1 MMLLIY
7 KHRRIIT
14 MNMTRRDLFKFA
26 GISAAAAAVTGCS
39 TTAFDP
45 LPAKG
50 AATSLN
56 TANRVLGKHQ
66 VVIIGGGWGGLT
78 VAKELKKIDS
88 KFDVA
93 IIEKNDSFM
102 SCPLS
107 NCNLGGIEGF
117 NLGTLT
123 HDYDQAIEKNG
134 YGMLTASVTGIDRVA
149 KMVHTS
155 KGSVGYDILVMAPGI
170 DYNYKGQFP
179 TWDAAKIAKVKRL
192 APAALVPGG
201 EHIALDRM
209 VKNMDEGDVVITVP
223 AGKYR
228 CPPAPFERASM
239 IANFMKKEGI
249 KGKVIIL
256 NETAEIAKGAAFKET
271 WKEVNQGAVEHRD
284 NCKIIDVDVDKKVI
298 TYVQTTFANKED
310 TVGTKQTL
318 TQSYGVFNFIPHN
331 MSSPVI
337 EMSGVATTADGFKK
351 VKMASSAEKPVSFA
365 TATDANVFAVG
376 DVVGHAIPPSGQSS
390 IWSGKE
396 CAKEIAHILH
406 GKSYSIASSLPY
418 KSANVCYS
426 MVNGSPEEAIMVNH
440 EFMVSGPVIGSKG
453 SVPKG
458 DTVNDKYRS
467 TALAKATREWYA
479 GAMRDLFN

>member
-1 MMLLIY
+1 
-7 KHRRIIT
+7 
-14 MNMTRRDLFKFA
+14 MNISRRDLFKFA
-26 GISAAAAAVTGCS
+26 GLSVAAAAVTGCTA
-39 TTAFDP
+39 TTSS
-45 LPAKG
+45 
-50 AATSLN
+50 AAPSALN
-56 TANRVLGKHQ
+56 TANRMLGRHQ

-78 VAKELKKIDS
+78 VAKELKKIDP

-93 IIEKNDSFM
+93 IIEKNESFM

-134 YGMLTASVTGIDRVA
+134 YGMLTAAVTGIDRDA
-149 KMVHTS
+149 KVVHTS
-155 KGSVGYDILVMAPGI
+155 KGSVGYDILVMAAGI

-179 TWDAAKIAKVKRL
+179 TWDAAKIAKAKRL
-192 APAALVPGG
+192 APAALIPGG
-201 EHIALDRM
+201 EHISLDRM
-209 VKNMDEGDVVITVP
+209 VKNMEDGDVVITVP

-256 NETAEIAKGAAFKET
+256 NETAEVAKGAAFKES
-271 WKEVNQGAVEHRD
+271 WKEINAGVVEHND
-284 NCKIIDVDVDKKVI
+284 NCKIVDVDFDKKVI
-298 TYVQTTFANKED
+298 TYVQTVFANKED
-310 TVGTKQTL
+310 VVGVKTTK

-331 MSSPVI
+331 MSNPVV
-337 EMSGVATTADGFKK
+337 EMSGVATTPDGFKK
-351 VKMASSAEKPVSFA
+351 VKMATSAEKPVSFQ
-365 TATDANVFAVG
+365 TATDKNVYAVG
-376 DVVGHAIPPSGQSS
+376 DIVGHAIPPSGQSA

-396 CAKEIAHILH
+396 CAKEIAHVLH
-406 GKSYSIASSLPY
+406 GKSYSVASALPY

-426 MVNGSPEEAIMVNH
+426 MVNGNPEEAIMVNH
-440 EFMVSGPVIGSKG
+440 EFMVAGPVIGSKG

-458 DTVNDKYRS
+458 DTVNDKFRS
-467 TALAKATREWYA
+467 AGLGKATRDWYA

>member
-1 MMLLIY
+1 
-7 KHRRIIT
+7 
-14 MNMTRRDLFKFA
+14 MNISRRDLFKFA
-26 GISAAAAAVTGCS
+26 GISAAAAAVSGCS
-39 TTAFDP
+39 TKAFDP
-45 LPAKG
+45 LPAK
-50 AATSLN
+50 AAAPASIM
-56 TANRVLGKHQ
+56 LGKHQ
-66 VVIIGGGWGGLT
+66 VVIIGGGFGGLT
-78 VAKELKKIDS
+78 VAKELKKIDP

-102 SCPLS
+102 SCPFS
-107 NCNLGGIEGF
+107 NCNLGGIEGV

-123 HDYDQAIEKNG
+123 HDYSQAVEANG
-134 YGMLTASVTGIDRVA
+134 YGMLTAVVTGIDRAA
-149 KMVHTS
+149 KVVHTS

-179 TWDAAKIAKVKRL
+179 TWDAAKIAKAKRL

-209 VKNMDEGDVVITVP
+209 VKNMEDGDVVVITVP

-256 NETAEIAKGAAFKET
+256 NETAEVAKGAAFKES
-271 WKEVNQGAVEHRD
+271 WKEINAGVVEHMD
-284 NCKIIDVDVDKKVI
+284 NCKISDVDFDKKEI
-298 TYVQTTFANKED
+298 TYVQTVFANKED
-310 TVGTKQTL
+310 VVGVKTTK

-331 MSSPVI
+331 MSSPVV
-337 EMSGVATTADGFKK
+337 EMSGVATTPDGFKK
-351 VKMASSAEKPVSFA
+351 VKMATSAEKPVSFQ
-365 TATDANVFAVG
+365 TATDKNVYAVG
-376 DVVGHAIPPSGQSS
+376 DIVGHAIPPSGQSA

-396 CAKEIAHILH
+396 CAKEIAHVLH
-406 GKSYSIASSLPY
+406 GKSYSVASALPY

-426 MVNGSPEEAIMVNH
+426 MVNGNPEEAIMVNH
-440 EFMVSGPVIGSKG
+440 EFMVAGPVIGSKG

-458 DTVNDKYRS
+458 DTVNDKFRS
-467 TALAKATREWYA
+467 AGLGKATRDWYA